1 MNIDVYGLD
10 QTTANAILALKEEI
24 EKLKLNTVVQTE
36 LTIDETFGA
45 NSNDLVVSQQAIK
58 TYADTKI
65 SGAGVV
71 VNNDIVLFDGTTGLA
86 LKDSGKSFPLNEND
100 LLFTDITTLNS
111 VSTKHGLLPK
121 LSNTSTQFLN
131 GQGNWATPS
140 GTTNSYT
147 TTAFTSQTSV
157 TVTHSFG
164 TYPIVSVF
172 DSNGE
177 VLIPYSIVHTSTNA
191 FVVTF
196 SIITTGTIISSV
208 GSPQANTIISTAI
221 NYTILS
227 SDKIIICTAFGKTI
241 TLPSAVGKD
250 GFQYYIDNASAG
262 NISLTTTSS
271 QTINGLIIQI
281 IPSDSA
287 ISVYSNG
294 SNWRII

>member
-71 VNNDIVLFDGTTGLA
+71 VNNDIVLFNGTTGLA

-147 TTAFTSQTSV
+147 TTTFTSQTSV

>member
-147 TTAFTSQTSV
+147 TTTFTSQTSV

-241 TLPSAVGKD
+241 TLPTAVGKD

>member
-71 VNNDIVLFDGTTGLA
+71 VNNDIVLFNGTTGLA

-147 TTAFTSQTSV
+147 TTTFTSQTSV

-241 TLPSAVGKD
+241 TLPTAVGKD